1 MRNSGAK
8 RARTTVEGG
17 SVKVEK
23 NDRDKQRTVCTCKLQ
38 TTDFIPN
45 YLGTIKQI
53 YTRKEGTENEAVG
66 WIILGEKDEER
77 HRLWVA

>member
-38 TTDFIPN
+38 TTDFISN
-45 YLGTIKQI
+45 YLGTIKLDK
-53 YTRKEGTENEAVG
+53 YTLERTGQKMRKWDG
-66 WIILGEKDEER
+66 
-77 HRLWVA
+77 